1 MSEVPY
7 EYDDKKNAPAYNT
20 QVTPADLPTA
30 EYGGDYVPEEQAGL
44 KRQLKSRH
52 LAMISI
58 GGVIGT
64 GLFLGTGG
72 ALRNGGPLGLFLGY
86 LIMGSI
92 WSVARQGPRS
102 KLTGSATLL

>member
-1 MSEVPY
+1 MSHSPY
-7 EYDDKKNAPAYNT
+7 EYDDDKKLGEPGYVVQET
-20 QVTPADLPTA
+20 TADLATA
-30 EYGGDYVPEEQAGL
+30 EYGDAPVEQNGL

-72 ALRNGGPLGLFLGY
+72 ALHNGGPLGLFLGY
-86 LIMGSI
+86 LVMG
-92 WSVARQGPRS
+92 
-102 KLTGSATLL
+102 